1 MLSGRCGLEGGKSK
15 DCDYRSL
22 ECEVMAVRLSGINF
36 ARDAGVTGCEGVVCA
51 WRSCCPRGFSG
62 LGLDIGGYEYQSTSL
77 YVGEARWQR
86 RPYSSMLISYH
97 FFIYLFVSKHPH
109 ITFSL
114 SSP

>member
-51 WRSCCPRGFSG
+51 WRSCCPRDF
-62 LGLDIGGYEYQSTSL
+62 LAWD
-77 YVGEARWQR
+77 
-86 RPYSSMLISYH
+86 LI
-97 FFIYLFVSKHPH
+97 
-109 ITFSL
+109 
-114 SSP
+114 